1 MSKYQIIYDT
11 TLTYPGF
18 QANKL
23 QTILMADGFSKFC
36 DTTLFVKK
44 NLTKV
49 RVRYLDYM
57 VLRTLI

>member
-11 TLTYPGF
+11 TITYPGF

-44 NLTKV
+44 LNKSE
-49 RVRYLDYM
+49 
-57 VLRTLI
+57 